1 MNLSFPTNT
10 ARSPHSYDPHR
21 SLVWIMLVA
30 ACSGM
35 VLSDF
40 SFGQDSKTVAAAT
53 GSSAAATS
61 AWVQPGDRV
70 VFIGSGWVERMH
82 HHPWLETMLT
92 LQVPG
97 VTFRNIGWSGDTV
110 FGDARAVF
118 GSRADGYQRLNRD
131 MDYAAPKLA
140 ILCYGE
146 NEAFGNDQER
156 KAFIDGYRK
165 LIQDLRRHECR
176 TVLIIPR
183 TREAAGPDYPNPSRY
198 NRNLASLAESIRMLA
213 KESQCG
219 LVDLERFAPSE
230 RFTTD
235 GVGWS
240 DEGYRQS
247 AREIMKQLGFQS
259 LAIDR
264 LAESNPTATSE
275 LQQLIRSKNEWFFH
289 RYRPQN
295 ETYLF
300 LFRKHEQGNN
310 AVEVDQME
318 RHVAEGEQA
327 IAAWL
332 AKNSAA
338 PKS

>member
-1 MNLSFPTNT
+1 
-10 ARSPHSYDPHR
+10 
-21 SLVWIMLVA
+21 
-30 ACSGM
+30 
-35 VLSDF
+35 
-40 SFGQDSKTVAAAT
+40 
-53 GSSAAATS
+53 
-61 AWVQPGDRV
+61 
-70 VFIGSGWVERMH
+70 
-82 HHPWLETMLT
+82 
-92 LQVPG
+92 
-97 VTFRNIGWSGDTV
+97 
-110 FGDARAVF
+110 
-118 GSRADGYQRLNRD
+118 
-131 MDYAAPKLA
+131 LA

-264 LAESNPTATSE
+264 LTESNPTATSE

>member
-1 MNLSFPTNT
+1 MI
-10 ARSPHSYDPHR
+10 
-21 SLVWIMLVA
+21 WMMLVA
-30 ACSGM
+30 ACSGV
-35 VLSDF
+35 VLSDM
-40 SFGQDSKTVAAAT
+40 SFGQDAKAGAAAT
-53 GSSAAATS
+53 GSAAATS

-156 KAFIDGYRK
+156 TAFIDGYRK
-165 LIQDLRRHECR
+165 LVQDLRRHECR
-176 TVLIIPR
+176 TVLVIPR
-183 TREAAGPDYPNPSRY
+183 LKEAAGPEYPNPSRY
-198 NRNLASLAESIRMLA
+198 NRNLASLAENIRALA

-219 LVDLERFAPSE
+219 LVDLERFALNE

-240 DEGYRQS
+240 DDGYRQS
-247 AREIMKQLGFQS
+247 AREIMKQLGFPS
-259 LAIDR
+259 LAIDK
-264 LAESNPTATSE
+264 LAESNSTANTE
-275 LQQLIRSKNEWFFH
+275 LQQLIRAKNEWFFH

-332 AKNSAA
+332 AKYNAA